1 MSEAE
6 VIIKKLNLKSHPE
19 GGYYKEIYRSDEKIS
34 KSALPERYSG
44 DRCMGTGIYYM
55 LTPGEISAMHKV
67 KSDETFHFYGGDAT
81 ELLLLFPDG
90 TAKIVELGND
100 IENGM
105 SLTVT
110 IEHGVWQ
117 GQRLKPGGKYALF
130 GTTVNPGFEFDDF
143 EFGKRDELIKMYP
156 DFSEMILKLT
166 K

>member
-1 MSEAE
+1 MTEAE
-6 VIIKKLNLKSHPE
+6 RIINKLNLMPHPE
-19 GGYYKEIYRSDEKIS
+19 GGYYREIYRSNEIIP

-44 DRCMGTGIYYM
+44 DRRMGTGIYYL
-55 LTPGEISAMHKV
+55 LTPGDISAMHKV

-81 ELLLLFPDG
+81 ELLLLYPDG
-90 TAKIVELGND
+90 TAKVIEMGHD
-100 IENGM
+100 IERGM

-130 GTTVNPGFEFDDF
+130 GTTVNPGFEYDDF
-143 EFGKRDELIKMYP
+143 EFANRDELLEKYP